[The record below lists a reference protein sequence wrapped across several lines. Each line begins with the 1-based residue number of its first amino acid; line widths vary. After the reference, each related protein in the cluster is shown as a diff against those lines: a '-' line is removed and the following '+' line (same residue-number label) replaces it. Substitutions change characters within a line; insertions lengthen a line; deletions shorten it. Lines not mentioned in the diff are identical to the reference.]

1 MKKKKTLI
9 AVIAVMLLGSIVSL
23 KADQPPEGELDSKCE
38 VTNKK
43 GEIVFQCSGQDD
55 TCKKT
60 EMGYTL
66 KCTGKVT
73 IDKTK

>member
-1 MKKKKTLI
+1 MKKKMTLI

-23 KADQPPEGELDSKCE
+23 KADQTPEGELDSNCE

-60 EMGYTL
+60 VMGYTL
-66 KCTGKVT
+66 KCTGEVT

>member
-1 MKKKKTLI
+1 MTLI